1 VNDTATPKPAQA
13 APLLADL
20 LDLETTR
27 ARAIATALEHFPPTI
42 RHDKAIAALQARRA
56 ELATYVDAHA
66 ERFGPGTPMTL
77 DRVCARDDVSV
88 ELQVIILDAAI
99 ACDRP
104 ATA

>member
-1 VNDTATPKPAQA
+1 MNDTATPKPAQA

-42 RHDKAIAALQARRA
+42 RHDKALAALRARRE
-56 ELATYVDAHA
+56 ELAVYLDAYA
-66 ERFGPGTPMTL
+66 ERHGPGNLTL
-77 DRVCARDDVSV
+77 DKVCARDEVSV